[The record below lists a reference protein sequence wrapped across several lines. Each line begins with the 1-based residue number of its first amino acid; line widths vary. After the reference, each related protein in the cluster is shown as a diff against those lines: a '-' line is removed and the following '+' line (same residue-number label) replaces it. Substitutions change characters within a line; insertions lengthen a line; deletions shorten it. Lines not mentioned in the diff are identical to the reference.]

1 MIIARCGRTKLA
13 RLLSAYLAPPCLPVA
28 VGAAVSLRIT
38 WPHPG
43 GLLWGLFGS
52 GTWALLCAAMA
63 LVGARL
69 GGWPSLT
76 PSGRRPRLLLLS
88 ASAVAGVCVWLL
100 CVRLGAPAH
109 LLAVGRTAPLLA
121 VLVLACTLAAN
132 VSLHT
137 ASAAASV
144 TLLALYLGAGWAVLY
159 LLVAAVGWSR
169 LHLRVH
175 TRLQVLSGAALGT
188 SVCAAVVLLHR

>member
-1 MIIARCGRTKLA
+1 M
-13 RLLSAYLAPPCLPVA
+13 SAYLAPPCLPVA

-100 CVRLGAPAH
+100 CVHLGAPAH

-159 LLVAAVGWSR
+159 VLVAAVGWSR

-188 SVCAAVVLLHR
+188 SVCAAAVLLHR